1 MGQAQALGTR
11 GSHYILGH
19 AEDELDR
26 LIDQARFFGDLTEH
40 VLRLA
45 GLERGM
51 RVLDVGCGTGNA
63 AIRAARRGGTVTG
76 LDIVPALLDQGRA
89 LAAEAGVEVEF
100 VEGDAEDLPFEDA
113 SFDVVLS
120 TFGCMFVPDHKR
132 AASEIARV
140 LRPGGRIG
148 IASWTPEG
156 LTGQFNKITAG
167 YMPPPPDDF
176 EPPILWGSEDHVREL
191 FGGNLNL
198 KFAREE
204 TKNMTFDSAEEGVSL
219 LETNFGPVVAAKQLL
234 EPEGK
239 WEALRAEMVAFFDEH
254 CDDGVEY
261 LVVTGT
267 KRG

>member
-1 MGQAQALGTR
+1 MAEINRLVWEKGDFGAVAPMVWDVGEVV
-11 GSHYILGH
+11 LGH
-19 AEDELDR
+19 VGVEQGE
-26 LIDQARFFGDLTEH
+26 
-40 VLRLA
+40 
-45 GLERGM
+45 
-51 RVLDVGCGTGNA
+51 RVLDVACGTGNA
-63 AIRAARRGGTVTG
+63 AIRAAQRGGTVTG

-100 VEGDAEDLPFEDA
+100 VEGDAEDLRFEDA

-140 LRPGGRIG
+140 LRPDGRIG

-156 LTGQFNKITAG
+156 LTGPFNKITAS
-167 YMPPPPDDF
+167 YMPPPEGF
-176 EPPILWGSEDHVREL
+176 QLPILWGSEDHVREL
-191 FGGNLNL
+191 FAGTGLDL
-198 KFAREE
+198 EFAREE
-204 TKNMTFDSAEEGVSL
+204 TKNMAFDSAEEGVSL
-219 LETNFGPVVAAKQLL
+219 METKFGPVVTAKQAL

-254 CDDGVEY
+254 RDDGVEY
-261 LVVTGT
+261 LLVTGT